1 MTPLAAA
8 LVLALAPAQ
17 PPAAVPLAWKLDK
30 GDKFYVE
37 TNTKLD
43 QTITLPGGQKQKQ
56 NQNQTTFHRYRVVEK
71 TGEKLVLEQ
80 TILRSETA
88 GNLAPD
94 DAAKRLKGVTMTYT
108 LDPSFRV
115 TDVQGYDKFLDAA
128 SGDDATAR
136 KALAAMLPEEVLKT
150 AVEDLFG
157 SVPGKAVKAGESWT
171 RKTRLPMGPIGD
183 FQVKA
188 TYKYTGSADADE
200 KITLAADMTYSAPKG
215 GGAGLPFQI
224 TKGELKADQ
233 FTGTV
238 HFDAKAGR
246 VRTAEAATKVNGK
259 LTFRAAGNDVEVEI
273 KQDMTITSKVTDKN
287 PVVD

>member
-1 MTPLAAA
+1 MTPLVTAFA
-8 LVLALAPAQ
+8 LALAAPP

-37 TNTKLD
+37 TTTKLD

-56 NQNQTTFHRYRVVEK
+56 NQNQTTYHRYRVLDAA
-71 TGEKLVLEQ
+71 GGKLVLEQ
-80 TILRSETA
+80 TILRTETA

-94 DAAKRLKGVTMTYT
+94 DAAKRLKGVSMTYT
-108 LDPSFRV
+108 LDKSFKV
-115 TDVQGYDKFLDAA
+115 TDLQGYDTFLDAA

-157 SVPGKAVKAGESWT
+157 SVPGRAVKAGETWT

-183 FQVKA
+183 FAVAA
-188 TYKYTGSADADE
+188 TYKYTGPADGGE
-200 KITLAADMTYSAPKG
+200 KITLAADMTYTAPKG
-215 GGAGLPFQI
+215 DGAGLPFQI

-246 VRTAEAATKVNGK
+246 LRTSEAATKVNGK
-259 LTFRAAGNDVEVEI
+259 LTFRAMGTDVEVEI
-273 KQDMTITSKVTDKN
+273 AQDMKLTSKVTDKN